1 MRIRELNL
9 IRYGRF
15 SDAKLDFP
23 TRERDIHVIVGPN
36 EAGKSTVRS
45 AIGDWLFGIP
55 ARTSMG
61 FRHPMADLRLGG
73 VIERL
78 KTSERKTKQFAF
90 VRTKGNKN
98 TLRNPD
104 GAVLPDVDLHEWLGN
119 LTLDSFI
126 KMIAIDHT
134 TLVEGGVGVLSASND
149 IGKLLFQSASGIE
162 QIGDALTGL
171 QKEADGLWA
180 PRKASDRAY
189 YKALSLYQQANSAS
203 KEATLRAKDWKDQSD
218 SLAASLEEL
227 AAAQARIM
235 QVQQKLSRLERI
247 RRVRPMLNRLNK
259 CIANQDT
266 LFAAGGVA
274 LLEPTASEVFSAAAQ
289 DKTVADADRRRVVL
303 EIAEIEA
310 ELTKTPVNQLILA
323 HLQEIQE
330 LNESR
335 LQYRAHRTDMVK
347 REEEIRLDWVRLQD
361 RARGL
366 GWAAESEDDVR
377 QRLPV
382 ATVRGCLGRLIQQ
395 RTVLAQELS
404 SAKADLAEVNQ
415 RIKQAK
421 DELSSLVV
429 DDVDSVLISL
439 VEMATNLGDYDAAI
453 RELQDE
459 IDNLTGKIE
468 TGMKA
473 LGTWRCP
480 LEELKSMLVP
490 SIAHIQNLIDQ
501 HRSDTTNETNLR
513 QTITLAK
520 QDVERLD
527 LELQQFV
534 RKFQPISREQVEEAR
549 CVRDDAWRAIKSNP
563 ESLPGQSSGFEELL
577 SDADELA
584 DGRHD
589 RAQYEADRQSKSD
602 ALEHKKCELRSLED
616 RLVEIGNIK
625 LQRVAGW
632 GTLANDSGLP
642 ALPFDAVPTWL
653 QERARILEWESIR
666 STRERRRDEWHANA
680 TELSEKLREKLGQS
694 SASSTVHTLSVCLV
708 DARLRISQAEQAQGQ
723 RRTLE
728 QQIRT
733 EMGRLPLMDAAVKSA
748 QHEFDKWTTDW
759 ALALQSA
766 GYELTTSVEQIEV
779 DLTVLEEIDRLLNR
793 IRSIRTERIETMQ
806 ADLDALEARADALA
820 RQLAPKLLGQRAE
833 DIIVELVTQSKQANT
848 AATRTD
854 ELQASLRRK
863 KAELEQADIKL
874 LDVEARLAPLMAL
887 ANVDNLT
894 DLGKAIERSNERR
907 TLDTNRAEIESELE
921 AASDGLTLSELKL
934 ECDSIGVDELLA
946 EHERL
951 SAESVKEVDQI
962 GPLGTK
968 IGESKKAF
976 EALDGN
982 DHATRAEAQRQEA
995 IAAMVES
1002 AESYLKLKTAVR
1014 LLKWSLEKFRE
1025 THQGPML
1032 AKASS
1037 NFHTLTLGS
1046 FRRLVADTDGGGPPR
1061 LLGIRDDREQ
1071 VPVTGMSEGSRDQLY
1086 LALRLAAL
1094 EIQVEQG
1101 YRMPLIADD
1110 LFINFDDER
1119 TAAGLKVLGEISRHT
1134 QIIFLTHHDHLVPLA
1149 QKVLGNDLNVIHL

>member
-1 MRIRELNL
+1 MRILELKL

-15 SDAKLDFP
+15 TDTSLDFP
-23 TRERDIHVIVGPN
+23 TRDRDIHLIVGPN

-55 ARTSMG
+55 ARTLMG
-61 FRHPMADLRLGG
+61 FRHPMSELSLGG

-78 KTSERKTKQFAF
+78 ESGEREAKQFAF
-90 VRTKGNKN
+90 VRTKGNRN
-98 TLRNPD
+98 TLRNPF
-104 GAVLPDVDLHEWLGN
+104 GAVLPDVDLHDWLGN

-134 TLVEGGVGVLSASND
+134 TLVAGGVGVLSASND

-171 QKEADGLWA
+171 QKEADALWG

-189 YKALSLYQQANSAS
+189 YQALSLYQQANSAS
-203 KEATLRAKDWKDQSD
+203 KEATLRTKDWKDQSA
-218 SLAASLEEL
+218 SLAAGLEEL
-227 AAAQARIM
+227 AAAQAHIT

-247 RRVRPMLNRLNK
+247 RRVRPLINKLNQ
-259 CIANQDT
+259 CIAKQHT
-266 LFAAGGVA
+266 LFADKNVA
-274 LLEPTASEVFSAAAQ
+274 SLEPTASEVLSSAAQ
-289 DKTVADADRRRVVL
+289 DKTVADADRQRVVL

-310 ELTKTPVNQLILA
+310 ELTNTPVNQLILA
-323 HLQEIQE
+323 QLQEIQE

-361 RARGL
+361 QARGL

-377 QRLPV
+377 QRLP
-382 ATVRGCLGRLIQQ
+382 AASVRGFLGKLIQQ
-395 RTVLAQELS
+395 KSVLARDLK
-404 SAKADLAEVNQ
+404 SAKAGLTEVNQ

-421 DELSSLVV
+421 DELSGLVV
-429 DDVDSVLISL
+429 DDVDSALTSL
-439 VEMATNLGDYDAAI
+439 VERATNLGDYDAAI

-459 IDNLTGKIE
+459 IDILVKNID

-480 LEELKSMLVP
+480 LEVLQAMVVP
-490 SIAHIQNLIDQ
+490 PTAHIQNLIDQ
-501 HRSDTTNETNLR
+501 HRSNTTEETNLR
-513 QTITLAK
+513 QAITLAK
-520 QDVERLD
+520 QEVERLG

-549 CVRDDAWRAIKSNP
+549 YVRDDAWRAIKSNP
-563 ESLPGQSSGFEELL
+563 ESLPDKSDGFEELL
-577 SDADELA
+577 SDADVLA

-589 RAQYEADRQSKSD
+589 RAQHEADHQSKSD
-602 ALEHKKCELRSLED
+602 ALEHKTGELRQLENRLSEVVD
-616 RLVEIGNIK
+616 RK
-625 LQRVAGW
+625 LRRAADW
-632 GTLANDSGLP
+632 KTLASISGLP
-642 ALPFDAVPTWL
+642 ALPFDVVPSWL

-666 STRERRRDEWHANA
+666 STRERRRAEWHEIA

-694 SASSTVHTLSVCLV
+694 SGSSTVPTLSVCLV

-723 RRTLE
+723 RRSLE

-733 EMGRLPLMDAAVKSA
+733 DMGSLSSLEAAVESA
-748 QHEFDKWTTDW
+748 QSNWNSWTVDW
-759 ALALQSA
+759 ELELQSA
-766 GYELTTSVEQIEV
+766 GYRPSTPADRIEA
-779 DLTVLEEIDRLLNR
+779 DLTVLEDIDRLLNR

-806 ADLDALEARADALA
+806 ADLDALAARADALA
-820 RQLAPKLLGQRAE
+820 QQLAPELLGQRAE
-833 DIIVELVTQSKQANT
+833 DIIVELVTQLSQANT
-848 AATRTD
+848 AATRTV

-863 KAELEQADIKL
+863 KAEQEQADNKL

-887 ANVDNLT
+887 ANVDNLA

-907 TLDTNRAEIESELE
+907 TLDTNRAEIEGELE
-921 AASDGLTLSELKL
+921 AASDGLPLTQLQL
-934 ECDSIGVDELLA
+934 ECESIGVDERLT
-946 EHERL
+946 EHDRL
-951 SAESVKEVDQI
+951 SAESAKEVERI
-962 GPLGTK
+962 GQLGTN
-968 IGESKKAF
+968 IGERRKAF
-976 EALDGN
+976 EALDGS
-982 DHATRAEAQRQEA
+982 DQATRAEAQRQEA

-1002 AESYLKLKTAVR
+1002 AERYLKVQTAAR

-1025 THQGPML
+1025 TNQGPML
-1032 AKASS
+1032 AKASA
-1037 NFHTLTLGS
+1037 NFNILTLGS
-1046 FRRLVADTDGGGPPR
+1046 FGRLVADSDGGASPR
-1061 LLGIRDDREQ
+1061 LVGIRDDGEQ

-1119 TAAGLKVLGEISRHT
+1119 TAAGLTVLGELSRQT

-1149 QKVLGNDLNVIHL
+1149 QKVLGDDLNVIHL